1 MRQRHEKNGV
11 AGGGGGHQGQSVAK
25 SRRQHQAAKAAKP
38 APRDAANR
46 LSSWLDITASDGS
59 TTRVA
64 EAPTQTVL
72 ETYLHAK
79 S

>member
-1 MRQRHEKNGV
+1 V
-11 AGGGGGHQGQSVAK
+11 K